1 MSAKA
6 AAERPSFVNRLP
18 DIREWHVDANTDGVA
33 ARLVYSPHMGP
44 SQFVRPVAPVV
55 SGASGSPAIARD
67 ATAAQHA
74 SFEAMYQTAFP
85 KVYGYMRCQV
95 PCADTAQEL
104 VSRVF
109 FKAYRH
115 WQRAPPEPAAIQW
128 VFRIARNTLIDY
140 WRTDKRR
147 ATANLPIDDVNTL
160 RASSIDPEADYQS
173 RQRRSDVIR
182 AIADLP
188 EGDRELLSLKFI
200 AHRTNREIAVVL
212 EISEAAVSM
221 RLLRAL
227 RRLRRQLQDKGWS

>member
-1 MSAKA
+1 M
-6 AAERPSFVNRLP
+6 
-18 DIREWHVDANTDGVA
+18 I
-33 ARLVYSPHMGP
+33 
-44 SQFVRPVAPVV
+44 RPVAPVA
-55 SGASGSPAIARD
+55 SGASASPALSQN
-67 ATAAQHA
+67 ATATHHA
-74 SFEAMYQTAFP
+74 SFELLYQTAFP

-95 PCADTAQEL
+95 ACADIAQEL

-115 WQRAPPEPAAIQW
+115 WQHAPPEPAAIQW

-140 WRTDKRR
+140 WRIDKRR
-147 ATANLPIDDVNTL
+147 AMANLSIEDVSTL
-160 RASSIDPEADYQS
+160 RAPSIDPEADYQS

-182 AIADLP
+182 ALADLP
-188 EGDRELLSLKFI
+188 EADRELLSLKFI

-227 RRLRRQLQDKGWS
+227 RRLREQLRHKGWS